1 MEPRM
6 QNPGTILP
14 DFTKGVQ
21 LLIKAASEGGVPQKT
36 LELVHMRASQINGCS
51 ACVEYGIDAA
61 GRSGEVLDRL
71 VRLPAWR
78 ESDCFTDAEGAALAL
93 TEAATRL
100 ADRPDS
106 VTDEIWAEVARHY
119 DEKGLAAIVLMVA
132 VTNMFNRINTTIR
145 VNAAAV
151 RATVAA

>member
-1 MEPRM
+1 M
-6 QNPGTILP
+6 QSPATILP
-14 DFTKGVQ
+14 DATKGVQ
-21 LLIKAASEGGVPQKT
+21 LLLKATAEGGVPQKT

-51 ACVEYGIDAA
+51 ACVEYGIGAA
-61 GRSGEVLDRL
+61 GRSGEALDRL

-78 ESDCFTDAEGAALAL
+78 ESDCFTDAERAALAL

-106 VTDEIWAEVARHY
+106 VTDETWAEATRHY

-132 VTNMFNRINTTIR
+132 VTNMFNRINTTLR
-145 VNAAAV
+145 VTSAAV
-151 RATVAA
+151 RATAAA